1 VKYNKLDAAP
11 EDFGQRNQVKQERY
25 TNENGRDLIDKWA
38 DEYKPEEFDLIMWT
52 VMERYRT
59 RLGRKDARLTE
70 IRKIADYAN
79 RWLAVE
85 EGRK

>member
-1 VKYNKLDAAP
+1 MI
-11 EDFGQRNQVKQERY
+11 KQPRY

-38 DEYKPEEFDLIMWT
+38 DEYSAEEFDLIMWT

-59 RLGRKDARLTE
+59 RLGRKDDRVQE